1 MGTPSQNKPN
11 LVLLAEDEL
20 LIAITLEDE
29 LTEAGFRVAGP
40 FTSCAPALTWLDE
53 NTPDVALLDVKLAD
67 GLCLEVARTLVRRG
81 VPLVLFSGGIFP
93 AVQAEFRDVPWF
105 EKPVDYDDLIQTLH
119 ELVDRRGRTD
129 RDLTG
134 SSGAPSPQE

>member
-1 MGTPSQNKPN
+1 MGAPSQNKPN
-11 LVLLAEDEL
+11 HVLLAEDEL
-20 LIAITLEDE
+20 LIAIALEDE
-29 LTEAGFRVAGP
+29 LTEAGFWVAGP

-81 VPLVLFSGGIFP
+81 VPLVLFSAGIFP
-93 AVQAEFRDVPWF
+93 AVQAEFRDVTWF